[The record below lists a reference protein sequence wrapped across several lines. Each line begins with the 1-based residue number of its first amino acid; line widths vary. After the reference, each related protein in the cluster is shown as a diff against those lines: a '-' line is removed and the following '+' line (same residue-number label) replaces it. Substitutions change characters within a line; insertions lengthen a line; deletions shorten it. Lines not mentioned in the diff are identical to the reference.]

1 MGIHRCKRP
10 LNRNGAITTSLLL
23 VVVLTGSPAVAKSIV
38 PTAKKMAVTV
48 NGVSISE
55 IAVHREMN
63 RQAPSGAF
71 HKFSRKTLQ
80 RIRKQAITNLVDRE
94 LLYREGLRRG
104 ITWDEKWV
112 KRTFSK
118 TRKRYAAR
126 PKIYKALG
134 EKKTRM
140 RLMEELRRGQ
150 VITKLV
156 NSGMRSLTT
165 TEQAMKKHYRANKSR
180 YRSPKIMRVQE
191 IFFPIKPWSS
201 KAEWGQAKRK
211 AIAARA
217 KVIAGKTMSS
227 LGCKHEARPGKKN
240 SSATGKKKSTSPVT
254 CLVRQRTLHQGA
266 VSNHFNPVFSL
277 RKGSVSKPIFTLK
290 GYTVIRVQSI
300 TPSRLFAYKEVQSQ
314 VRKDLLRHKHA
325 RWLLDLKS
333 KLRKKANIVIA
344 KGTG

>member
-1 MGIHRCKRP
+1 VIVTG
-10 LNRNGAITTSLLL
+10 LLL
-23 VVVLTGSPAVAKSIV
+23 VAVFTGDPAIAKSVV
-38 PTAKKMAVTV
+38 PTAKRMAVTV

-118 TRKRYAAR
+118 TRRRYAAR

-140 RLMEELRRGQ
+140 RLMEELRQGQ
-150 VITKLV
+150 VITHLV

-165 TEQAMKKHYRANKSR
+165 TEQALNKYYRANKSR

-191 IFFPIKPWSS
+191 TFFPVKPWASR
-201 KAEWGQAKRK
+201 AEWGQAKRK
-211 AIAARA
+211 ATAARA
-217 KVIAGKTMSS
+217 KVIAGKSMSS
-227 LGCKHEARPGKKN
+227 LGCKQRARTTKKN
-240 SSATGKKKSTSPVT
+240 SASGKNNSASPVT
-254 CLVRQRTLHQGA
+254 CHVQQRTLHQGA

-277 RKGSVSKPIFTLK
+277 KKGSVSKPLFTLK

-300 TPSRLFAYKEVQSQ
+300 TPSRLFAYKEVRSQ
-314 VRKDLLRHKHA
+314 VRKDLLRHKHT

-333 KLRKKANIVIA
+333 KLRNKANIVIA